1 MGGGWR
7 TVTSPELSYLAAL
20 NNYHLPSPGGPG
32 PPAAGSAA
40 RKAGG
45 WSPEAGEPPA
55 QLGRFTGK
63 PCQRSNSDV
72 SERSWNVDCTSAW
85 RQRVGPGAPMPH
97 PPGGGGVFLS
107 LSLGTDLV
115 QEEPAPSSSLAI
127 GAAELP
133 SWPPAPSLQLWPPPP
148 TRPHATHHSTPAP
161 QARPR
166 ERQETA
172 ICPPWGK
179 GPGVGGRMSGAAALG
194 SGAQT
199 GPPATPEGPRSPLCL
214 QGQCRWP
221 RPHSLIPAANVH
233 RVPSGC
239 RAWWGQGRGRQN
251 ARAPERSMSCCP
263 GTGDFALQ
271 KGLRRCESVR
281 DREMG
286 R

>member
-7 TVTSPELSYLAAL
+7 TVTSPEVSYLAAL

-72 SERSWNVDCTSAW
+72 SERSWNADCTSAW

-115 QEEPAPSSSLAI
+115 QEEPAPSSSLAV

-166 ERQETA
+166 GATGNSHLPA
-172 ICPPWGK
+172 LGK
-179 GPGVGGRMSGAAALG
+179 GPRSGWPDVWGGRSRVRGSNGAPGNSRRPSVPVVPPGTVPMAKASLTHSHRERSLSAEWVPG
-194 SGAQT
+194 LV
-199 GPPATPEGPRSPLCL
+199 GPGVWSAECQGPRE
-214 QGQCRWP
+214 
-221 RPHSLIPAANVH
+221 VH
-233 RVPSGC
+233 VLL
-239 RAWWGQGRGRQN
+239 
-251 ARAPERSMSCCP
+251 P
-263 GTGDFALQ
+263 G
-271 KGLRRCESVR
+271 
-281 DREMG
+281 DR
-286 R
+286 